1 MSSRPSKRRRVT
13 PPPEDGQDSG
23 NGDVKVQ
30 KAFFK
35 SASNWNLEQTYE
47 TKSKKAKKKEAKKN
61 GNETGGRLPVKTAQ
75 GTWQVHD
82 DAESVASDGDWLE
95 SEADDGGIDE
105 EPEAVVPE
113 APKIPEREQIL
124 KAQEEL
130 AKIATQLNEDPEEY
144 PGAFKSLAR
153 IGDSPIPAI
162 QKLCIVTQMTVY
174 KDVIPGYRIRPASE
188 EAEKLSK
195 DVKRLRTYE
204 QALVSGYQGYIK
216 TLARHAS
223 STATG
228 SRRLGQ
234 PVSSIAFTCACTLVN
249 AVPHFNFRGEL
260 LRILVKKL
268 SGRQVDENFNKCLKA
283 LETLFRDDEEGN
295 ASQEAVSLLSKMM
308 KARDYRVDESVLNL
322 FLHLRLLS
330 EFSGKASQDS
340 VSRPSDLPNGKK
352 PKVKKEFR
360 TKRERK
366 LMKQQKEADK
376 VMAHADAAVSHEE
389 REKTQSEILKMVFAN
404 YFRILKARMPHL
416 MGAVLEGLAKY
427 AHLINQ
433 NFFGDLLEALKD
445 LIRDSEFTEEGGV
458 DGETNGNEED
468 DELSV
473 IRDTSREA
481 LLCTVTAFALLEG
494 QDAHNARSDLHL
506 DLSFFITNLYRSL
519 LSLSVNADVE
529 LGAKSLHLADPED
542 SSSGN
547 PANRKTNKVNLQTTT
562 VLLLRCLTGVLLPPW
577 NIRSVPPLRLAAF
590 TKQLMSVALQVP
602 EKSSEAV
609 LGVVHDVV
617 HTHGRKINA
626 LWNTEERKGDG
637 TYKPL
642 AETIEGSNP
651 FTTTIWEGELLRKHY
666 CPKDGDVPGGDMW
679 NSMTFPHRAIDYQRR
694 RDGGSS
700 VCQDSQRLT
709 PGGHA
714 ARYKD
719 APGFMPPL
727 AEPPE
732 QGRRMGTQ
740 GLPLRRMLRRPS
752 ARGQRS
758 LPLEPAELCR
768 DGGNRPP
775 WQRSCL
781 RGRGF
786 RKSIW

>member
-1 MSSRPSKRRRVT
+1 MNSRPLKRRKVT
-13 PPPEDGQDSG
+13 PPRDDIQDTG
-23 NGDVKVQ
+23 NTDTKVQ

-35 SASNWNLEQTYE
+35 NAAGWNLEQNYE
-47 TKSKKAKKKEAKKN
+47 SKSRKAKKKEAKKN
-61 GNETGGRLPVKTAQ
+61 GNEVGGRLPVRTAQ
-75 GTWQVHD
+75 GSWQVHD
-82 DAESVASDGDWLE
+82 DAESIASDADWLE
-95 SEADDGGIDE
+95 GEGDDGGAEE
-105 EPEAVVPE
+105 EPETAAPE
-113 APKIPEREQIL
+113 PPKIPEREQIR

-153 IGDSPIPAI
+153 IGDSPIPAV

-188 EAEKLSK
+188 EVAGEKVSK

-204 QALVSGYQGYIK
+204 QALVAGYQGYIK
-216 TLARHAS
+216 TLTRHAG
-223 STATG
+223 STVVET
-228 SRRLGQ
+228 RRGGQ
-234 PVSSIAFTCACTLVN
+234 SVSSIAFTCACTLVN

-268 SGRQVDENFNKCLKA
+268 SGRKVDDNFTKCLQT
-283 LETLFRDDEEGN
+283 LETLFQEDEEGN
-295 ASQEAVSLLSKMM
+295 ATMEAVSLLIKMM
-308 KARDYRVDESVLNL
+308 KAREYRVDESVLNM

-330 EFSGKASQDS
+330 EFAGKASQDS
-340 VSRPSDLPNGKK
+340 VTRPGDQPVGKK
-352 PKVKKEFR
+352 QKAKKEFR

-366 LMKQQKEADK
+366 LLKQQKEADK

-389 REKTQSEILKMVFAN
+389 RERMQSEILKMVFAT
-404 YFRILKARMPHL
+404 YFRILKARTPHL

-433 NFFGDLLEALKD
+433 DFFGDLLEALKD
-445 LIRDSEFTEEGGV
+445 LIRESEV
-458 DGETNGNEED
+458 SKQPADGETNGTEEEEEED

-519 LSLSVNADVE
+519 LSLSVNPDVE
-529 LGAKSLHLADPED
+529 LGAKSLHLADPD
-542 SSSGN
+542 DTSSEN

-590 TKQLMSVALQVP
+590 TKQLMSVALQLP
-602 EKSSEAV
+602 EKSCQAM

-617 HTHGRKINA
+617 HTHGRKVNA
-626 LWNTEERKGDG
+626 MWNTEERKGDG
-637 TYKPL
+637 SYKPL

-651 FTTTIWEGELLRKHY
+651 FTTTVWEGELLRKHY
-666 CPKDGDVPGGDMW
+666 CPKV
-679 NSMTFPHRAIDYQRR
+679 R
-694 RDGGSS
+694 
-700 VCQDSQRLT
+700 
-709 PGGHA
+709 
-714 ARYKD
+714 
-719 APGFMPPL
+719 
-727 AEPPE
+727 E
-732 QGRRMGTQ
+732 
-740 GLPLRRMLRRPS
+740 
-752 ARGQRS
+752 
-758 LPLEPAELCR
+758 ELKTMEKELK
-768 DGGNRPP
+768 G
-775 WQRSCL
+775 
-781 RGRGF
+781 
-786 RKSIW
+786 I